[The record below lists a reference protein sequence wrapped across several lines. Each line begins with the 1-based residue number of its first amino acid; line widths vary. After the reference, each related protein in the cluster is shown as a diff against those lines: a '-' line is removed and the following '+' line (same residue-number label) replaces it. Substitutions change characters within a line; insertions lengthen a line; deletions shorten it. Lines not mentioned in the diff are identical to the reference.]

1 MTESQEFDAIQLAA
15 QADPELC
22 EQITAMFDGKTM
34 LSTTVTLVGII
45 AFTACQ
51 GPEKEANE
59 FIETMIKLLRETVKA
74 HYSKKPEG
82 TLIQ

>member
-1 MTESQEFDAIQLAA
+1 MNQDEQFNLLELAS

-22 EQITAMFDGKTM
+22 VEVTKLFEGKTM

-51 GPEKEANE
+51 GPEKDCNE
-59 FIETMIKLLRETVKA
+59 FLDTMINLLRETAKA

-82 TLIQ
+82 TTLQ